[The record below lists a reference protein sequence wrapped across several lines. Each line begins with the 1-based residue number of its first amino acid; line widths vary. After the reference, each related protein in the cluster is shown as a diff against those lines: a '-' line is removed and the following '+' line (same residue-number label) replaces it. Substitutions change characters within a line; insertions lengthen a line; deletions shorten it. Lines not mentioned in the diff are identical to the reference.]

1 MNDLAVFI
9 SHQEATCVECKET
22 LGVHAWI
29 TLQEQKGAVCLS
41 CSDLDHLVFLPAGD
55 TALTRRSR
63 KNSRLSAVVLEW
75 SRARKRYERQGVL
88 VEENAL
94 EQAEKECMADEVSRA
109 AARQRAAE
117 RREELDERYIQTFA
131 QKIRQAFPGC
141 PAGREEEIARHAC
154 RKYSGRVGRAAFAKA
169 FDPTA
174 VKLAVSAHIR
184 HVETG
189 YDDLLIKGH
198 ERHAARLQVDGTVSQ
213 ILLQWEKA

>member
-9 SHQEATCVECKET
+9 SHQESTCVECKEN

-109 AARQRAAE
+109 AARQRATE

-141 PAGREEEIARHAC
+141 PAGREEEIAMHAC

-184 HVETG
+184 HVETE
-189 YDDLLIKGH
+189 YDDLLIKGLD
-198 ERHAARLQVDGTVSQ
+198 RHAARSKVDEKVSQ
-213 ILLQWEKA
+213 ILLRWEKA